1 MKEIRK
7 ILLFL
12 IGSALLGALLAP
24 WLYWGGKWLAERTHW
39 EFLIEA
45 DFHKFFDRAVL
56 IAAVLLLWPVFRSM
70 KIGSAE
76 ELGITRNPR
85 GWQHLRIGFI
95 AGFVCMAAFAGLMF
109 YLGVYRLKSEPP
121 WTALFKIAL
130 SAGVVATL
138 EEWLFRGVILG
149 FFRKALVDWPAVFCT
164 SMLFS
169 IVHFLKPPSTDAPPS
184 DWLEGLR
191 VLPTCFEKFSE
202 PALLGAGFT
211 TLFLVGW
218 VLGWSVLRTRS
229 LWLGIGLHAG
239 WVFTKFGFTKLTK
252 RSITDTMPWLGEDLI
267 VGLGALAV
275 VACSW
280 FLAWLWLNYADSR
293 SRAARW

>member
-1 MKEIRK
+1 LKEIRK

-12 IGSALLGALLAP
+12 IGAALIGALLAP
-24 WLYWGGKWLAERTHW
+24 WLYWGGKWLAERTQW
-39 EFLIEA
+39 RLLLDA

-56 IAAVLLLWPVFRSM
+56 IATVLLIWPTFRSL
-70 KIGSAE
+70 KIRSAG
-76 ELGITRNPR
+76 ELGIVRDPR
-85 GWQHLRIGFI
+85 GWRHFWIGFSV
-95 AGFVCMAAFAGLMF
+95 AFVCMMAFGGLLL
-109 YLGVYRLKSEPP
+109 YLGVFRLRGHPP
-121 WTALFKIAL
+121 WSALFKIAL

-149 FFRKALVDWPAVFCT
+149 CFRRALVDWAAVFCAAA
-164 SMLFS
+164 LFS
-169 IVHFLKPPSTDAPPS
+169 IVHFLKPPETAAAPA
-184 DWLEGLR
+184 DWLDGLR
-191 VLPTCFEKFSE
+191 VLPSCFEKFSE

-218 VLGWSVLRTRS
+218 VLSWAVLRTRS

-252 RSITDTMPWLGEDLI
+252 RTLTDTMPWLGEDLI
-267 VGLGALAV
+267 VGLGALTV

-280 FLAWLWLNYADSR
+280 LVAWLWMNYADSR
-293 SRAARW
+293 NRAARW